1 MLVDTIQTGEQLRAK
16 FKEWGRYNQ
25 FSIYGYDA
33 LVDYFSEFDENIELD
48 IIGIC
53 CDFSEYTADELI
65 NDYGEQNETADE
77 TAERLRDVTWIIEL
91 DNGNY
96 LLQNF

>member
-16 FKEWGRYNQ
+16 FKEQGRYNQ

-53 CDFSEYTADELI
+53 CDFSEYTADELK
-65 NDYGEQNETADE
+65 NDYGEQDETADE
-77 TAERLRDVTWIIEL
+77 TAERLRDETWITEL

-96 LLQNF
+96 LLQNC

>member
-1 MLVDTIQTGEQLRAK
+1 MLVDTIQTDEQLRAK

-53 CDFSEYTADELI
+53 CDFSEYTADELV
-65 NDYGEQNETADE
+65 NDYGEQEKTADE
-77 TAERLRDVTWIIEL
+77 TAERLRDETWIIEL